1 VIEAL
6 ALLVQQAD
14 YTLPPGLYRKDKTV
28 VVTFAKPEL
37 VQELCG
43 RRGVPE
49 LIGCAESLPP
59 SMVVPNPCTHTD
71 QSYARTLC
79 HELGHANG
87 WSYKHEDGP

>member
-1 VIEAL
+1 MIEAL
-6 ALLVQQAD
+6 LVPLSD
-14 YTLPPGLYRKDKTV
+14 YTLPPMEHQRDNTV
-28 VVTFAKPEL
+28 LVTFAKPTL

-49 LIGCAESLPP
+49 LIGCGDLLPP
-59 SMVVPNPCTHTD
+59 SMVVPNPCVHID

-87 WSYKHEDGP
+87 WTYQHEE